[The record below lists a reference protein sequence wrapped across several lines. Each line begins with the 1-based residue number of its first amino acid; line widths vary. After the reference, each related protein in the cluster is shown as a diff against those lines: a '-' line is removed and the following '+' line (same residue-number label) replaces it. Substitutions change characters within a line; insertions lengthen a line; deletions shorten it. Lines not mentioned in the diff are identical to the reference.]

1 MRVILVD
8 IGTSLADA
16 AARTWPDIEVLR
28 ETDMAHIPVVH
39 GTAFVSPANSRGAMG
54 PGAGIDA
61 VYSQAMFP
69 GIEGRVRAAIRSVGV
84 ADRMGGTFLPVGQAI
99 KVDDLVVSP
108 TMLLPQ
114 NVAGTRNAYLAFNA
128 ALWCADRHGVSTLF
142 VPGMCTGWG
151 GMSPDDAIAQMKA
164 AYDLYKAGE
173 HHGVPAQQVLE
184 EQPKYYE
191 NTEFFYIPPEL
202 VVDKSTWSRNTL
214 NNLGE

>member
-8 IGTSLADA
+8 IGTSLADS
-16 AARTWPDIEVLR
+16 AARIWPEIEVLKN
-28 ETDMAHIPVVH
+28 TDMVHIPIMH

-69 GIEGRVRAAIRSVGV
+69 GIEGRVKAAIRSVGV
-84 ADRMGGTFLPVGQAI
+84 ADRMGGNFLPVGQAI
-99 KVDDLVVSP
+99 KVDDLIVSP

-114 NVAGTRNAYLAFNA
+114 NVSGTRNAFLAFNA
-128 ALWCADRHGVSTLF
+128 ALWCADRNGVDTLF

-151 GMSPDDAIAQMKA
+151 RMAPDNAITQMKQ

-173 HHGVPAQQVLE
+173 HHGVSAQQILD

-191 NTEFFYIPPEL
+191 NTEFFYIAPEQI
-202 VVDKSTWSRNTL
+202 VDKSESDSGST
-214 NNLGE
+214 EAK

>member
-1 MRVILVD
+1 MKVILVD
-8 IGTSLADA
+8 IGTSLAES
-16 AARTWPDIEVLR
+16 AARIWPEIPVLKN
-28 ETDMAHIPVVH
+28 TDMVHIPIMH

-69 GIEGRVRAAIRSVGV
+69 GIEGRVKAAIRSVGV
-84 ADRMGGTFLPVGQAI
+84 ADRVGGSFLPVGQAI

-114 NVAGTRNAYLAFNA
+114 KVVGTRNAYLAFNA
-128 ALWCADRHGVSTLF
+128 ALWCADREGVTTLF

-151 GMSPDDAIAQMKA
+151 GMSPDDAIKQMKE

-173 HHGVPAQQVLE
+173 HHGVPAQQILE

-191 NTEFFYIPPEL
+191 NTEFFYIAPEHI
-202 VVDKSTWSRNTL
+202 VDKS
-214 NNLGE
+214 

>member
-16 AARTWPDIEVLR
+16 AARIWPTIEVLKN
-28 ETDMAHIPVVH
+28 TDMVHIPIMH

-54 PGAGIDA
+54 PGAGIDE

-69 GIEGRVRAAIRSVGV
+69 GIEARVKAAIKSVGV
-84 ADRMGGTFLPVGQAI
+84 ADCLGGFFLPIGQAI

-114 NVAGTRNAYLAFNA
+114 NVAGTRNAFLAFNA
-128 ALWCADRHGVSTLF
+128 ALWAADRNGVSTLF

-151 GMSPDDAIAQMKA
+151 GMSADVAIQQMKD
-164 AYDLYKAGE
+164 AYDLYMEGS
-173 HHGVPAQQVLE
+173 HHNVPAHQILQ
-184 EQPKYYE
+184 EQPRYYE
-191 NTEFFYIPPEL
+191 NTEFFYIPP
-202 VVDKSTWSRNTL
+202 DQIIHKSPVNI
-214 NNLGE
+214 

>member
-8 IGTSLADA
+8 IGTSLAES
-16 AARTWPDIEVLR
+16 AARVWPELEVLKN
-28 ETDMAHIPVVH
+28 TDMVHIPVMH

-69 GIEGRVRAAIRSVGV
+69 GIEGRVRAAIRSVGA
-84 ADRMGGTFLPVGQAI
+84 ADRVGGTFLPVGQAI

-128 ALWCADRHGVSTLF
+128 ALWCADSNGVTTLF

-151 GMSPDDAIAQMKA
+151 GMSADDAIKQMKE
-164 AYDLYKAGE
+164 AYDLYKAGG
-173 HHGVPAQQVLE
+173 HHGVSAQKILE

-191 NTEFFYIPPEL
+191 NTEFVYIAPEHI
-202 VVDKSTWSRNTL
+202 VDKS
-214 NNLGE
+214 